1 MSFDVSSSL
10 YRVRLGRFETRDAAD
25 RLAQRL
31 VDQGID
37 GTWVAVEG
45 GGLEHA
51 ALVLADGEP
60 RAPREAEGR
69 WLVVEPDA
77 QSGVRLERGRFRGR
91 ILVYLNDRGLLN
103 LIDELPLEDYLR
115 GVVPVEM
122 GPELY
127 DSLDSLKA
135 QAVAARTFAVR
146 SLGGFADEG
155 FDLCASPRCQAYG
168 GMNAEHPLSDRA
180 VAETGGE
187 IVLYDGE
194 IAEAL
199 YSASCGGNTENVEV
213 VFPQRHGEH
222 LRAVPCPER
231 GVVRI
236 AAGTP
241 AIGASYVHRILELL
255 DERRSRSAGERRA
268 GTIAVHQARIEAL
281 VERAGLADSR
291 RSAPL
296 ARTGRGAPLSAVG
309 ARSRA
314 RRHRAARCAARRR
327 DRSRLEPPK
336 SDASTPVS
344 PPTPSPR
351 ARP

>member
-1 MSFDVSSSL
+1 
-10 YRVRLGRFETRDAAD
+10 
-25 RLAQRL
+25 
-31 VDQGID
+31 
-37 GTWVAVEG
+37 
-45 GGLEHA
+45 
-51 ALVLADGEP
+51 
-60 RAPREAEGR
+60 
-69 WLVVEPDA
+69 
-77 QSGVRLERGRFRGR
+77 
-91 ILVYLNDRGLLN
+91 
-103 LIDELPLEDYLR
+103 
-115 GVVPVEM
+115 M

-135 QAVAARTFAVR
+135 QAVAARTFTVR
-146 SLGGFADEG
+146 SLGGFVDEG

-187 IVLYDGE
+187 IVLYHGE

-213 VFPQRHGEH
+213 VFPQRRGEH

-255 DERRSRSAGERRA
+255 DEQRSRSAARAARR
-268 GTIAVHQARIEAL
+268 GRSAVHQARIEAL
-281 VERAGLADSR
+281 VERAGLAIPAERSARSNGPRCAGTCSR
-291 RSAPL
+291 RSISRSTPPCCAMRRPTP
-296 ARTGRGAPLSAVG
+296 RPKPPGAPRSAG
-309 ARSRA
+309 
-314 RRHRAARCAARRR
+314 
-327 DRSRLEPPK
+327 
-336 SDASTPVS
+336 STPVS